1 MKKHISGYKL
11 NRDSASRL
19 ALMKSLVASLIAK
32 EEIVTTTTKARAIA
46 PIFEKLITHAKS
58 NSLAARRLVQAYVQ
72 DGALVSRLFSEIA
85 PRYKDVHGG
94 YTKMITVG
102 SRRGDNATV
111 VRFGLTK
118 KSTVAVG
125 AKHLSPAEST
135 KEIKKSVVKAT
146 TPEKVQATKAAPKLV
161 KRTGKRGDK

>member
-32 EEIVTTTTKARAIA
+32 EEIVTTITKARAVA

-72 DGALVSRLFSEIA
+72 DGTLVSRLFAEIA
-85 PRYKDVHGG
+85 PRYKDVRGG

-102 SRRGDNATV
+102 SRRGDNSTI

-118 KSTVAVG
+118 KAAIAPVKVKTEETVAD
-125 AKHLSPAEST
+125 KKKT
-135 KEIKKSVVKAT
+135 KTVAAT